1 LSERTEVWESPGTE
15 PGQPA
20 ESGELSETR
29 MLPSVDASPVDDAAA
44 DTVMV
49 VTRPA
54 ESSPVDTVGAD
65 TIAVDTIA
73 ADTIAAD
80 TIAADTIAADT
91 IAVGSIAVGSASVE
105 EEPKVREPMLTGVSE
120 PGSRAA
126 PSTPLPFTLGVTAAL
141 VGEYRWVEHAL
152 YALLGRWVGDAPLAA
167 VKVHLDAQSMRH
179 AWHAELWADRLPVL
193 SRNNND
199 RLTVPSP
206 PTAALFRMLGASIP
220 RTVAIVG
227 DESPAAPGDNPSET
241 APELPGTLP
250 RLAGLY
256 RVVLPRLVVSYER
269 HLAATALPTDGPII
283 RALRLVLNDEI
294 EDWRAGEQLIQ
305 RLVTRPHDVAA
316 VVDYQL
322 RLESALV
329 GAGGRSGLVRIPDS
343 VARG

>member
-1 LSERTEVWESPGTE
+1 MSERTEVWESPGTE

-80 TIAADTIAADT
+80 TIA
-91 IAVGSIAVGSASVE
+91 VGSIAVGSASVE

-152 YALLGRWVGDAPLAA
+152 YALLGRWWGM
-167 VKVHLDAQSMRH
+167 HL
-179 AWHAELWADRLPVL
+179 W
-193 SRNNND
+193 
-199 RLTVPSP
+199 
-206 PTAALFRMLGASIP
+206 P
-220 RTVAIVG
+220 R
-227 DESPAAPGDNPSET
+227 
-241 APELPGTLP
+241 
-250 RLAGLY
+250 
-256 RVVLPRLVVSYER
+256 
-269 HLAATALPTDGPII
+269 
-283 RALRLVLNDEI
+283 
-294 EDWRAGEQLIQ
+294 
-305 RLVTRPHDVAA
+305 
-316 VVDYQL
+316 
-322 RLESALV
+322 
-329 GAGGRSGLVRIPDS
+329 
-343 VARG
+343 